1 VSTATFVRTRVQSPK
16 FAAIL
21 AGGDALAVVAFV
33 LLGSL
38 DHGFGIDPARV
49 LMTTTPFVLGWLVA
63 AVPLGLYGGRA
74 TDLTRAGVLTVVA
87 WTVAVGI
94 GGFLRST
101 SYFPGASPLTFLLV
115 TFVFCGIIITGWRL
129 TAAFVAGRNEHR
141 Q

>member
-1 VSTATFVRTRVQSPK
+1 MSTATFVSTRIRSPK
-16 FAAIL
+16 FAAVL
-21 AGGDALAVVAFV
+21 AGGDALAVLAFV

-49 LMTTTPFVLGWLVA
+49 LMSTAPFVVGWLVA
-63 AVPLGLYGGRA
+63 AVPLGLYGARA
-74 TDLTRAGVLTVVA
+74 TDLARTGVLTVVA

-94 GGFLRST
+94 GGLLRST

-115 TFVFCGIIITGWRL
+115 TFVFCGAIITGWRL
-129 TAAFVAGRNEHR
+129 TAAFVAGRKE

>member
-1 VSTATFVRTRVQSPK
+1 MSTATFVRTRVRSPK

-49 LMTTTPFVLGWLVA
+49 LMSATPFVVGWLVA
-63 AVPLGLYGGRA
+63 AVPLGLYGDRA
-74 TDLTRAGVLTVVA
+74 TTLGRTGVLTVVA
-87 WTVAVGI
+87 WTIAVGI
-94 GGFLRST
+94 GGSLRST
-101 SYFPGASPLTFLLV
+101 SYFPGASPPTFLLV

-129 TAAFVAGRNEHR
+129 TAAFAAGRKE